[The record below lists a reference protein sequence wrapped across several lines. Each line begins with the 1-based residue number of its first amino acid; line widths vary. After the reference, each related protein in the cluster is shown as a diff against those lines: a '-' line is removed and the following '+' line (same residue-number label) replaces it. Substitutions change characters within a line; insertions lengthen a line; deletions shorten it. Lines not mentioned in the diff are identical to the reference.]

1 MSRILIVE
9 DDQLQGQLL
18 LEILVSFGNTPT
30 LVETISD
37 ALRLFNEQKFDIVVT
52 DYHLGGADASL
63 HANGADLI
71 AYIRSEDKS
80 ACDHC
85 VNSSAS
91 PYLCMTSKRQLP
103 AFRTV
108 SSNTVARIDSI
119 RCLKTEIAKPFL
131 QRLTPPDILDV
142 QGTKL

>member
-85 VNSSAS
+85 VNSSAIPVIAIS
-91 PYLCMTSKRQLP
+91 GYGCREYDDSLHLDRCREMGADVLLSKPVPVHDIKAAIASVQD
-103 AFRTV
+103 
-108 SSNTVARIDSI
+108 RI
-119 RCLKTEIAKPFL
+119 
-131 QRLTPPDILDV
+131 V
-142 QGTKL
+142 